1 MRLRRLMWIT
11 VATMLATVMLA
22 ACTLPVTLPIAPPV
36 TDTTDT
42 ESVPAPAVDVDATA
56 VTLPGDWDGRI
67 SILGQELRII
77 VHFSE
82 DGDALTGTIDIP
94 QQGAVGIPLENIAFD
109 APAIHFEMLPA
120 PSTAVFDGT
129 VQADGSLAG
138 SFSQSGYEGTF
149 SLARIAAEP
158 AAATEDLPYRVEDVT
173 FANGDVTLA
182 GTLTLPEGDGP
193 FPSVLLVSGSGPQN
207 RDEEIAIVP
216 GYRPFAVIADTLTRQ
231 DVAVLR
237 YDDRGVGEST
247 GDFATAALSDFA
259 ADAEAGWAYLTQRDE
274 IDAAQ
279 VGIFGHSEGGQVAA
293 VVAGRNP
300 DVAFVVLMAG
310 PGERGDKV
318 LNDQIRLLMKA
329 GGATDEEIAK
339 TLELQELGYAAVRT
353 DTGWDEVEAGLRKE
367 SEDSLSALTA
377 AQKAQLGD
385 IEARIDAIVAQKL
398 AALKTDW
405 FRQFIDYDPAVDLAS
420 VDVPVLALYGGR
432 DMQVPAE
439 SNAAALAAALAH
451 NPNVTVQIFPTANHL
466 FQDANSGMPDE
477 YALLAPEFLPGFLDT
492 ISEWLITVVQTR

>member
-120 PSTAVFDGT
+120 PSTAVFEGT

-149 SLARIAAEP
+149 SLARV
-158 AAATEDLPYRVEDVT
+158 ATEDMPYRVEDVT

-231 DVAVLR
+231 GVAVLR

-300 DVAFVVLMAG
+300 DVDFIVLMAG

-329 GGATDEEIAK
+329 GGNRRGKSPKRSNFKNLVTPPCAPTPAGTK
-339 TLELQELGYAAVRT
+339 WR
-353 DTGWDEVEAGLRKE
+353 AGLRKE
-367 SEDSLSALTA
+367 SED
-377 AQKAQLGD
+377 GCH
-385 IEARIDAIVAQKL
+385 
-398 AALKTDW
+398 
-405 FRQFIDYDPAVDLAS
+405 VDGGTQRKPNSVWRAS
-420 VDVPVLALYGGR
+420 TPSWR
-432 DMQVPAE
+432 R
-439 SNAAALAAALAH
+439 S
-451 NPNVTVQIFPTANHL
+451 
-466 FQDANSGMPDE
+466 
-477 YALLAPEFLPGFLDT
+477 
-492 ISEWLITVVQTR
+492 WRR